1 MIANPTEFPH
11 FTSARYYILYDPEK
25 LAENEILSRAIM
37 LQMEINLAAIAHYDV
52 IYLDGSLT
60 TALIHMYKVVNMIKG
75 DESFVSSKIKEN
87 LRYF

>member
-1 MIANPTEFPH
+1 MKAKREQINDKLIVIKLFAGNY
-11 FTSARYYILYDPEK
+11 ARDL
-25 LAENEILSRAIM
+25 
-37 LQMEINLAAIAHYDV
+37 
-52 IYLDGSLT
+52 LT